1 MNKQKVII
9 TKGISASGK
18 SSYAKE
24 LITSDSNYVRINK
37 DLIRE
42 MLFYDNWKPK
52 KEKLVINTRDTLIQL
67 YLSQGKSVI
76 VDDTNLH
83 PKHEIRIRQLVDEYN
98 STHNASVTVE
108 IKFFDVDIETC
119 VKRDLK
125 RVKSVGR
132 DVIEEQY
139 YTYIKPYKYE
149 YKYDPK
155 LPNCIIADLDG
166 TLAINPLVQKQN
178 GVWDYQRSFYNPTD
192 EDVEKDFPCNPLLHF
207 ISLIPDTYKTKII
220 IFSGREESCEQGTIN
235 WLERYIPYYYQ
246 LVMRKLKDTRPDT
259 EVKLEMYEEYIKD
272 KYNVLAVFDDRK
284 SVVDLWRSLGLY
296 VFDCN
301 QRGFRF

>member
-1 MNKQKVII
+1 
-9 TKGISASGK
+9 
-18 SSYAKE
+18 
-24 LITSDSNYVRINK
+24 
-37 DLIRE
+37 

-83 PKHEIRIRQLVDEYN
+83 PKHEIRIHQLVDEYN
-98 STHNASVTVE
+98 QTNPNATVTVE
-108 IKFFDVDIETC
+108 VKVFDVDIETC

-125 RVKSVGR
+125 RVRSVGR

-149 YKYDPK
+149 NNYNPE

-166 TLAINPLVQKQN
+166 TLAINPLVQKQH
-178 GVWDYQRSFYNPTD
+178 GAWEYQRSFYNPTD
-192 EDVEKDFPCNPLLHF
+192 KDVEKDLPCNELLHF
-207 ISLIPDTYKTKII
+207 LNLIPDTYSSTHII
-220 IFSGREESCEQGTIN
+220 IFSGREESCRQGTEN
-235 WLERYIPYYYQ
+235 WLWKYLPYCHN
-246 LVMRKLKDTRPDT
+246 LVMRKLEDSRPDAV
-259 EVKLEMYEEYIKD
+259 VKREMYEEYIKD